1 MRCSGWELMAC
12 LVLVGCSG
20 ADNRCQVGTSD
31 SCSCAEG
38 ESGTRTCVSRGVFG
52 PCTCEEDAGVPDSGR
67 QLSCADCDPE
77 ALCSEAGGSTSCTCR
92 AGFSG
97 NGATCTDVDECLA
110 NNGGCDSL
118 TVCTNSRGGRTC
130 GSCPAG
136 FSGSGESQCSDIDEC
151 LASNGGCDP
160 LTTCTNNPGGRACG
174 PCPGGYIGDGASGC
188 VDHDECATPLACD
201 ANATCSN
208 TAGGFTCACQT
219 GFGGDGGSC
228 FDIDECAIAGTCAI
242 NEVCA
247 NTQGSHSCSCSPGYA
262 TDGGAC
268 ARIFASVSGTVSG
281 LSGSGLRLSQGADT
295 VTVSANGAFSF
306 PIAIGFGDPFQVSIL
321 QQPERPTQVCTISG
335 GTGTL
340 PASGSTSILVSCRT
354 PPGASLFFN
363 GASSLTTIAG
373 SQGFNLDGTNYT
385 IEAWVKPVANS
396 TGTQFVWAKKEA
408 VSPLG
413 WRTLWTG
420 QNAVDAVGVRSPDQ
434 GLPLGIWTHVAV
446 TNDADAGRK
455 CLWVNGVNSACAG
468 PAADGPSAVAVTL
481 GNELGGGPSS
491 AFEGYIDEFRIS
503 STVRYQGFP
512 PFPPAGRFVPD
523 PATVGLWH
531 FDEDAGLTSV
541 SAIGNYQASLSNT
554 LWSEP
559 PDLHHA
565 RLEWDDAGIPD
576 GGRCFVADA
585 RGDAVAFSSFKL
597 AFPARAPSQ
606 YMVLRWC
613 GVIPQFATEP
623 TPPPGIDPL
632 PTRLREVPVDPSF
645 PRYEIWT
652 MDETRTTEAP
662 FDCACAV
669 GPNCMMLRYYLSGP
683 VWEQAWLANAINPD
697 QWDGGDCMR
706 RPCSEWSG
714 TTSNPKA
721 CIDWSVANGGPSN

>member
-1 MRCSGWELMAC
+1 MRSGWGLVVG

-20 ADNRCQVGTSD
+20 TDNRCQVGTID
-31 SCSCAEG
+31 SCSCVGGAP
-38 ESGTRTCVSRGVFG
+38 GTRTCVSRGVFG
-52 PCTCEEDAGVPDSGR
+52 PCACEEDAGVPDSGR
-67 QLSCADCDPE
+67 PSCADCAPD
-77 ALCSEAGGSTSCTCR
+77 ALCNEDAGSTSCTCR
-92 AGFSG
+92 SGFSG
-97 NGATCTDVDECLA
+97 NGMTCTDVDECLT
-110 NNGGCDSL
+110 NNGGCDPL
-118 TVCTNSRGGRTC
+118 TICINSRGDRTC

-136 FSGSGESQCSDIDEC
+136 YSGTGETQCLDVDEC
-151 LASNGGCDP
+151 LVSNGGCDP
-160 LTTCTNNPGGRACG
+160 LTTCTNTPGGRACG
-174 PCPGGYIGDGASGC
+174 PCPGGYTGDGASGC
-188 VDHDECATPLACD
+188 VDL
-201 ANATCSN
+201 
-208 TAGGFTCACQT
+208 
-219 GFGGDGGSC
+219 
-228 FDIDECAIAGTCAI
+228 DECAIAGTCAI

-247 NTQGSHSCSCSPGYA
+247 NTQGSHTCSCGPGYA
-262 TDGGAC
+262 NDGGAC
-268 ARIFASVSGTVSG
+268 SRIFASVSGTVSG
-281 LSGSGLRLSQGADT
+281 LAGSGLRLAQGADT
-295 VTVSANGAFSF
+295 VAVSANGAFSF
-306 PIAIGFGDPFQVSIL
+306 PTAIGFGDPFQVSIR

-408 VSPLG
+408 ASPLG

-468 PAADGPSAVAVTL
+468 PASDGLSDAAVTL

-503 STVRYQGFP
+503 STVRYQGFT

-523 PATVGLWH
+523 PSTVGLWH

-541 SAIGNYQASLSNT
+541 SAVGDYQASLSNT
-554 LWSEP
+554 SWSEP

-565 RLEWDDAGIPD
+565 RLEWDDGGIPD

-585 RGDAVAFSSFKL
+585 RGNAVAFRSFNL

-613 GVIPQFATEP
+613 GLIPQFATEP
-623 TPPPGIDPL
+623 TPPAGIDPL
-632 PTRLREVPVDPSF
+632 PTRLREVPVDPRF

-662 FDCACAV
+662 FDCACAA
-669 GPNCMMLRYYLSGP
+669 GPNCMMLRYYIGGP